1 LNRLADAATLDPDT
15 TTMTMTTTSV
25 ADHNGW
31 LDNVRIE
38 PVGDRCLLIRVG
50 ATVDLATN
58 RAVHAVTAL
67 INANIDA
74 DGPIIEVVPAFT
86 TVAVHYQPS
95 RCPRTGDL
103 PSVYV
108 TRQIEALLRQDLP
121 ALADEGR
128 LIEIPA
134 CYGGDY
140 GPDLAEV
147 ARQCGLEEPEV
158 IALHSGTPLTLY
170 AFFFSPG
177 NPFAGPLDPRLN
189 VKRRASP
196 RTRVE
201 AGSVA
206 IANGLSSIYQS
217 ASPGGWNVIARTP
230 WNLFQV
236 HQQPPTRLRLGDRL
250 RFKPISPDEFR
261 DLLEPRP

>member
-1 LNRLADAATLDPDT
+1 MLARA
-15 TTMTMTTTSV
+15 
-25 ADHNGW
+25 
-31 LDNVRIE
+31 RIE
-38 PVGDRCLLIRVG
+38 PVGDRCLLIRLG
-50 ATVDLATN
+50 DTVDLATN

-67 INANIDA
+67 INAAAADDA
-74 DGPIIEVVPAFT
+74 SLAAIVEVVPAFT

-95 RCPRTGDL
+95 RCPRVGDL
-103 PSVYV
+103 PSVHL
-108 TRQIEALLRQDLP
+108 TRCIEALLRQDLP
-121 ALADEGR
+121 DVAVEGR
-128 LIEIPA
+128 VVEIPA
-134 CYGGDY
+134 CYGGDF
-140 GPDLAEV
+140 GPDLDDVAE
-147 ARQCGLEEPEV
+147 RCGLTPQEV

-189 VKRRASP
+189 VKRRSSP

-230 WNLFQV
+230 WNLFDV
-236 HQQPPTRLRLGDRL
+236 TAQPPTRLRLGDQL
-250 RFKPISPDEFR
+250 RFKPISPTEFA

>member
-1 LNRLADAATLDPDT
+1 
-15 TTMTMTTTSV
+15 MV
-25 ADHNGW
+25 ARA
-31 LDNVRIE
+31 RIE
-38 PVGDRCLLIRVG
+38 PVGDRCLLIRLG
-50 ATVDLATN
+50 DAVDLATN

-67 INANIDA
+67 IDA
-74 DGPIIEVVPAFT
+74 YKPAAVIEAVPAFT

-95 RCPRTGDL
+95 RCPREGDL
-103 PSVYV
+103 PSVWL
-108 TRQIEALLRQDLP
+108 TRQIEALLRRDLP
-121 ALADEGR
+121 RIDNTGR
-128 LIEIPA
+128 VVEIPA
-134 CYGGDY
+134 CYGGDF
-140 GPDLAEV
+140 GPDLEDV
-147 ARQCGLEEPEV
+147 ARQCGLAPEDV
-158 IALHSGTPLTLY
+158 ISLHSGSPLTLY

-189 VKRRASP
+189 VKRRSSP

-236 HQQPPTRLRLGDRL
+236 DRQPPTRLRLGDQL
-250 RFKPISPDEFR
+250 RFKPISPDEFH

>member
-1 LNRLADAATLDPDT
+1 LNHPAAATLDPDAP
-15 TTMTMTTTSV
+15 SV
-25 ADHNGW
+25 TERGASLAHA
-31 LDNVRIE
+31 RIE
-38 PVGDRCLLIRVG
+38 AVGDRCLLIRLG
-50 ATVDLATN
+50 DTVDLATN
-58 RAVHAVTAL
+58 RTVHAVTAL
-67 INANIDA
+67 INAHIDA
-74 DGPIIEVVPAFT
+74 DGPIVEVVPAFT

-95 RCPRTGDL
+95 RCPRDGDL
-103 PSVYV
+103 PSVHM
-108 TRQIEALLRQDLP
+108 TRWIEALLRQDLP
-121 ALADEGR
+121 TLADAGR
-128 LIEIPA
+128 TIEIPA

-140 GPDLAEV
+140 GPDLEDV
-147 ARQCGLEEPEV
+147 AQRCGLEPEEV
-158 IALHSGTPLTLY
+158 IALHSGAPLTLY

-177 NPFAGPLDPRLN
+177 NPFAGPLDPRLD

-206 IANGLSSIYQS
+206 IANGISSIYQS

-230 WNLFQV
+230 WNLFRV
-236 HQQPPTRLRLGDRL
+236 DQQPPTRLRLGDQL

>member
-1 LNRLADAATLDPDT
+1 MNRPADAATLDPD
-15 TTMTMTTTSV
+15 
-25 ADHNGW
+25 APPDARDGGI
-31 LDNVRIE
+31 LAQARIE
-38 PVGDRCLLIRVG
+38 PVGDRCLLIRLG
-50 ATVDLATN
+50 DTLDLATN

-67 INANIDA
+67 INAHIDA
-74 DGPIIEVVPAFT
+74 HIHANGPIIEVVPAFT

-95 RCPRTGDL
+95 RCPRAGDL
-103 PSVYV
+103 PSVHM

-128 LIEIPA
+128 SIEIPA

-140 GPDLAEV
+140 GPDLEDV
-147 ARQCGLEEPEV
+147 ARQCSLAPEEV
-158 IALHSGTPLTLY
+158 IALHSGAPLTLY

-206 IANGLSSIYQS
+206 IANGISSIYQS

-236 HQQPPTRLRLGDRL
+236 DQQPPTRLRLGDQV

>member
-1 LNRLADAATLDPDT
+1 MNSSADAAALEPDASSGGSG
-15 TTMTMTTTSV
+15 TSTP
-25 ADHNGW
+25 ARA
-31 LDNVRIE
+31 RIE
-38 PVGDRCLLIRVG
+38 PVGDRCLLIRLG
-50 ATVDLATN
+50 DTVDLATN

-67 INANIDA
+67 LNAA
-74 DGPIIEVVPAFT
+74 VDGDVTLAAIVEVVPAFT

-95 RCPRTGDL
+95 RCPREGVL
-103 PSVYV
+103 PSVYL
-108 TRQIEALLRQDLP
+108 TRRIEALLRQDLP
-121 ALADEGR
+121 DVAVNGR
-128 LIEIPA
+128 VVEIPA
-134 CYGGDY
+134 CYGGDF
-140 GPDLAEV
+140 GPDLDDVAE
-147 ARQCGLEEPEV
+147 RCGLTPKEV

-230 WNLFQV
+230 WNLFDV
-236 HQQPPTRLRLGDRL
+236 TAQPPTRLRLGDQL
-250 RFKPISPDEFR
+250 RFKPISPAEFA

>member
-1 LNRLADAATLDPDT
+1 MNRPVDAATLEHDAAPA
-15 TTMTMTTTSV
+15 
-25 ADHNGW
+25 ADSAST
-31 LDNVRIE
+31 RARASIE
-38 PVGDRCLLIRVG
+38 PVGDRCLLIRLG
-50 ATVDLATN
+50 DTVDLATHY
-58 RAVHAVTAL
+58 AVQAVTAL
-67 INANIDA
+67 INACP
-74 DGPIIEVVPAFT
+74 PIGVVEVVPAFT

-95 RCPRTGDL
+95 LCPREGDL
-103 PSVYV
+103 PSVYL

-121 ALADEGR
+121 DVASEGR
-128 LIEIPA
+128 VVEIPA
-134 CYGGDY
+134 CYGGEY
-140 GPDLAEV
+140 GPDLEDV
-147 ARQCGLEEPEV
+147 ARQCGLAPEEV
-158 IALHSGTPLTLY
+158 VALHSGSPLTLY

-189 VKRRASP
+189 VKRRSSP

-217 ASPGGWNVIARTP
+217 TSPGGWNVIARTP

-236 HQQPPTRLRLGDRL
+236 DRQPPTRLRLGDQL
-250 RFKPISPDEFR
+250 RFTPITPDEFR

>member
-1 LNRLADAATLDPDT
+1 MLDH
-15 TTMTMTTTSV
+15 V
-25 ADHNGW
+25 C
-31 LDNVRIE
+31 IE

-50 ATVDLATN
+50 DTVDLATN
-58 RAVHAVTAL
+58 RAVHAITAL
-67 INANIDA
+67 INASLDA
-74 DGPIIEVVPAFT
+74 DGPVVEVVPAFT

-95 RCPRTGDL
+95 RCPRDGDL
-103 PSVYV
+103 PSVHV

-121 ALADEGR
+121 TLTDEGR

-140 GPDLAEV
+140 GPDLEEV
-147 ARQCGLEEPEV
+147 ARQCGLAEQEV

-236 HQQPPTRLRLGDRL
+236 HQQPPTRLRLGDQL

-261 DLLEPRP
+261 HLLEPRP